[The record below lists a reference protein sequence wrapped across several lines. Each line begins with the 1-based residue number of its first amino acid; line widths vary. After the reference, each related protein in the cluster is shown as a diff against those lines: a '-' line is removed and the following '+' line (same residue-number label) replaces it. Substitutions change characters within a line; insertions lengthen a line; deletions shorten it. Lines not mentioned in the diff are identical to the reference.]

1 MISGLQVYRPGIGWL
16 FPLEERVILAPGD
29 ELRVNVAVPYRG
41 PERTFI
47 LYGSIG
53 QRGLFGLDEILVGR
67 ADILCPDSPDKYVTV
82 TGEVDIEVA
91 ASGWFGIGG
100 ISAGADYDLY
110 VKIEEQPDVWAEIDD
125 VIDIAGSGGT
135 GDISGM
141 LGMMLPLLM
150 MGMIMPM
157 VTEGFA
163 EEGEA
168 GVEGIS

>member
-1 MISGLQVYRPGIGWL
+1 MISGLQVYRPGTGWL
-16 FPLEERVILAPGD
+16 VPLEERVVLAPGD
-29 ELRVNVAVPYRG
+29 VLRVSVAVPYRG
-41 PERTFI
+41 PERPFT

-53 QRGLFGLDEILVGR
+53 QRGLFGFDEILVGR

-82 TGEVDIEVA
+82 TGEIDIEVVG
-91 ASGWFGIGG
+91 SGWFGIGG
-100 ISAGADYDLY
+100 ISAGTDYDLY
-110 VKIEEQPDVWAEIDD
+110 VKIEEQPDVSAEIDD
-125 VIDIAGSGGT
+125 VIDIAGSGGAS
-135 GDISGM
+135 DMSGM

-150 MGMIMPM
+150 MGMVMPM

>member
-1 MISGLQVYRPGIGWL
+1 MISGLQVYRPGAGWL
-16 FPLEERVILAPGD
+16 VPLEEKVILAPGD
-29 ELRVNVAVPYRG
+29 ALRVSVAVPYRG
-41 PERTFI
+41 PERTFT

-53 QRGLFGLDEILVGR
+53 QRGLLGFDEVLVSR
-67 ADILCPDSPDKYVTV
+67 ADLPCPDSPEEYTSV
-82 TGEVDIEVA
+82 TGEVDIEII

-100 ISAGADYDLY
+100 ISAGTDYDLY
-110 VKIEEQPDVWAEIDD
+110 VKIEEQPDVSAEIDD

-135 GDISGM
+135 GDMSGM
-141 LGMMLPLLM
+141 IGMMLPLLM